1 MSGLGRGIPV
11 HFRGTSG
18 NLANVTSGNAV
29 KTDDSYRRFYPLGQ
43 YTISNLRPF
52 QLPNCECSIVS
63 IRNPEGNNP
72 VYIGGTGNLQA
83 QIGICD
89 ILYETELRHF
99 LVNNANEISVIAQS
113 NNTQIL
119 VSTHSNIDQNITTN
133 NPGPPDVTAP
143 TVSSTSPASAATNV
157 PINSSIFFLFSE
169 EIQTATINT
178 TNITIAPAISYTVAK
193 DSVNPL
199 KISIIPA
206 ANLALSTVYT
216 ITAKTGLRDLAD
228 NALAVQFSASF
239 TTAATL
245 PGADVTPPTV
255 VSTNPANDATSISL
269 SIAPA
274 ISFSEVMLSST
285 MIPSNFVVFKDTTN
299 TPITV
304 AAVVLSADSKTA
316 TLTISG
322 LEYSTK
328 YRIEVGVGVKDLAGN
343 ALAAKFTTFFTTVAP
358 TSIQLYSLTGNADLQ
373 MYSGSYTIVYEI
385 CATTKSYLYNNVI
398 RRIVFESYKVG
409 SPTGTLTVVIT
420 DSGGSIKHTFS
431 DTLNVTTLTTTY
443 KQYTLTSSA
452 NAIIMG
458 TGYKIGIRYSG
469 GDSFNYISVR
479 YVSGSSYNA
488 ADSYL
493 QLLYAGFYNLDYT
506 DSDLGAIM
514 STG

>member
-1 MSGLGRGIPV
+1 MSGLGRGLPV

-72 VYIGGTGNLQA
+72 VYVGGTGNLQA

-89 ILYETELRHF
+89 VLYETELRHF
-99 LVNNANEISVIAQS
+99 LVNNANELSVIAQS

-119 VSTHSNIDQNITTN
+119 VSTHSNIDQNITIS
-133 NPGPPDVTAP
+133 NPGPPDATAP
-143 TVSSTSPASAATNV
+143 TVSSTSPAAATTNV
-157 PINSSIFFLFSE
+157 PVNSAIFFLFSE
-169 EIQTATINT
+169 EIQTATVNT
-178 TNITIAPAISYTVAK
+178 TNITITPVISYTVAK

-206 ANLALSTVYT
+206 ANLALSTTYT

-228 NALAVQFSASF
+228 NPLAIQFSSSF

-255 VSTNPANDATSISL
+255 ISTNPINNATSISL

-285 MIPSNFVVFKDTTN
+285 MIPANFVVFKDTTN

-304 AAVVLSADSKTA
+304 AAIVMSADNKTA

-322 LEYSTK
+322 LGYSTK
-328 YRIEVGVGVKDLAGN
+328 YRIEVGTGVKDLAGN
-343 ALAAKFTTFFTTVAP
+343 ALAAKYTTFFTTIAP
-358 TSIQLYSLTGNADLQ
+358 TSVQLYSLAGNIDLD
-373 MYSGSYTIVYEI
+373 MYSGGYQIAYEV
-385 CATTKSYLYNNVI
+385 CATTKSVLYNNVI
-398 RRIVFESYKVG
+398 RKIIFEAYKVG
-409 SPTGTLTVVIT
+409 SPTGTLTIIIV
-420 DSGGSIKHTFS
+420 DANDSIKHTFT
-431 DTLNVTTLTTTY
+431 DTLNVTTLTTSY
-443 KQYTLTSSA
+443 KQYTLTSSG
-452 NAIIMG
+452 NAIVMG
-458 TGYKIGIRYSG
+458 VGYKIGIRYNNGDG
-469 GDSFNYISVR
+469 GNYINIK
-479 YVSGSSYNA
+479 YVSGSSYNGS
-488 ADSYL
+488 DSYL
-493 QLLYAGFYNLDYT
+493 QFNFAGFFNLDYT